1 MPEPTTLHAR
11 IIDIIEA
18 EWLRPFDPGDHA
30 GDTPGA
36 RAYDAARQVD
46 EALQDELDRRK
57 VDACALHQARVE
69 ALEFERDS
77 LFSLLEHVRTT
88 LTRWDRPYATA
99 HAGNCMHAV
108 AELRA
113 LLNPEPTEETPT
125 DD

>member
-57 VDACALHQARVE
+57 VDACALHQARI
-69 ALEFERDS
+69 ADLEFERDS
-77 LFSLLEHVRTT
+77 LLALLKHVQTT
-88 LTRWDRPYATA
+88 LNRWHNPHAGG
-99 HAGNCMHAV
+99 HAGNCVMAV
-108 AELRA
+108 AELRQ
-113 LLNPEPTEETPT
+113 LLNPEPTEEP
-125 DD
+125 